1 MSYAVRNT
9 IILLVALA
17 LIAGGAYAFI
27 KFYQVEK
34 LENLQASY
42 AEKQTDYNNKTEIS
56 NSYPELNNV
65 YENAV
70 AIIEGYNK
78 SLFERPDPDD
88 VYDYLA
94 IIGSAENSRIYFDFI
109 FADSAAQD
117 QYGILAADITGYGRY
132 DNVVNFINKLE
143 NSQLLN
149 KVKNL
154 TINPVSGTG
163 EELNEVTFNFRLD
176 SYYERVP
183 IQESAIESA
192 SLVLNESV
200 STFNPFYPLI
210 QSSVPPNEDNLVNVE
225 QSRMIGL
232 TSSRIFV
239 VQQNGNVVSLSVGD
253 KVYLGQLESINNNE
267 KSATFNLN
275 KGGIT
280 ESVTL
285 EIER

>member
-1 MSYAVRNT
+1 M
-9 IILLVALA
+9 
-17 LIAGGAYAFI
+17 IAGGAYAFI
-27 KFYQVEK
+27 NFYQLDK
-34 LENLQASY
+34 LENLQESHAQ
-42 AEKQTDYNNKTEIS
+42 KQTDYNNKSEIS
-56 NSYPELNNV
+56 NSYPELNEA
-65 YENAV
+65 YESAV
-70 AIIEGYNK
+70 SIIEGYNK
-78 SLFERPDPDD
+78 SLFESPDPDD

-109 FADSAAQD
+109 FVDSTAQD
-117 QYGILAADITGYGRY
+117 QYGIVRADINGYGLY
-132 DNVVNFINKLE
+132 SNVVNFINKLE

-149 KVKNL
+149 KVSNISI
-154 TINPVSGTG
+154 TPASGTDQ
-163 EELNEVTFNFRLD
+163 ELNEIRFTFRLE

-183 IQESAIESA
+183 IQETAIESA
-192 SLVLNESV
+192 SLTLNEDI
-200 STFNPFYPLI
+200 STYNPFYPLI
-210 QSSVPPNEDNLVNVE
+210 QSTVPPNEENLVNVE

-239 VQQNGNVVSLSVGD
+239 VDQNGNVVSLSVGD
-253 KVYLGQLESINNNE
+253 DVYLGQLESINNNE